1 MLFYKIKNNCINF
14 LFLFIIIFFTLSCS
28 FNKSEE
34 LLTEEVPNETI
45 AKIES
50 NTFIKYNN
58 ILDFWSIQNSDN
70 FIVNYNFEKYDKFN
84 FGKGKKNHQ
93 ELISNPLF
101 INNKIF
107 LVDNNGKLTKYDFLT
122 NNIDWEIKVEESSNN
137 VLWPASLVS
146 NNDLIVVTTG
156 NGNITCYNM
165 DGSIMWT
172 KKLKMTSR
180 TPSLLIDNIIVV
192 FLNNG
197 ELLAYDI
204 ATGDKI
210 WNFNKNNNKISAIEG
225 GKFFKNKN
233 ILIAISPKGE
243 TYFIDYFYNEYSE
256 LEENFNNVFIPKN
269 FTNFDY
275 FIEIKIFKN
284 NLIIVENNKLL
295 SIFNLL
301 TNNLDLQN
309 HEILDNEYLK
319 ILNNVIFIL
328 DENKIL
334 RALNITNGNM
344 FWLSELNE
352 YIKESE
358 KIVKIIES
366 ENNFVVF
373 TSNGKILF
381 LNKKTGEIIKEIK
394 LKIKNI
400 QNIYMQEDYILFITE
415 SAELFLYN

>member
-1 MLFYKIKNNCINF
+1 M
-14 LFLFIIIFFTLSCS
+14 
-28 FNKSEE
+28 
-34 LLTEEVPNETI
+34 
-45 AKIES
+45 
-50 NTFIKYNN
+50 
-58 ILDFWSIQNSDN
+58 
-70 FIVNYNFEKYDKFN
+70 
-84 FGKGKKNHQ
+84 
-93 ELISNPLF
+93 
-101 INNKIF
+101 
-107 LVDNNGKLTKYDFLT
+107 
-122 NNIDWEIKVEESSNN
+122 
-137 VLWPASLVS
+137 
-146 NNDLIVVTTG
+146 
-156 NGNITCYNM
+156 
-165 DGSIMWT
+165 
-172 KKLKMTSR
+172 
-180 TPSLLIDNIIVV
+180 
-192 FLNNG
+192 
-197 ELLAYDI
+197 
-204 ATGDKI
+204 
-210 WNFNKNNNKISAIEG
+210 
-225 GKFFKNKN
+225 
-233 ILIAISPKGE
+233 
-243 TYFIDYFYNEYSE
+243 
-256 LEENFNNVFIPKN
+256 
-269 FTNFDY
+269 
-275 FIEIKIFKN
+275 
-284 NLIIVENNKLL
+284 ENNKLL

-334 RALNITNGNM
+334 RALNIANGNM